1 MPKQEIMVAM
11 MLFCYIILSAKN
23 LVIDRIAI
31 TIITNIAIKVWH
43 IKFIHISS
51 QHSYDSSLE
60 LELHECTPQYR
71 SGAHGRQS
79 QTLVQHADKWVV
91 GG

>member
-31 TIITNIAIKVWH
+31 TIITNIAIKV
-43 IKFIHISS
+43 
-51 QHSYDSSLE
+51 
-60 LELHECTPQYR
+60 
-71 SGAHGRQS
+71 
-79 QTLVQHADKWVV
+79 
-91 GG
+91 